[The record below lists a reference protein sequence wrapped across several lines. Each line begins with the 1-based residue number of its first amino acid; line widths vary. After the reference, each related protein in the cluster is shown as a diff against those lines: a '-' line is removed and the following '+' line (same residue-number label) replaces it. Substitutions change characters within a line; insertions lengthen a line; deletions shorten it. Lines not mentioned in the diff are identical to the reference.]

1 MSDDPFI
8 AELARTEKKSK
19 RRLDDDSIGFLAQ
32 IRGNDLLQDDEWE
45 QLKDFL
51 RDALEY
57 LRRPGKTE
65 ARGKRG
71 EIVICP
77 DADPRNA
84 DWIRINRANRL
95 AGYRLPTW
103 AALWLWWLRTD
114 SSAAFWKDVGKIAK
128 QMEFDRI
135 TERADK

>member
-1 MSDDPFI
+1 LDDNSIDF
-8 AELARTEKKSK
+8 LAR
-19 RRLDDDSIGFLAQ
+19 
-32 IRGNDLLQDDEWE
+32 IRGNGLVQDDEWE
-45 QLKDFL
+45 RLKDFL
-51 RDALEY
+51 RDGLKY
-57 LRRPGKTE
+57 LRRPDKTE
-65 ARGKRG
+65 SRGKRG

-84 DWIRINRANRL
+84 DWIHISRANRL

-128 QMEFDRI
+128 QMGFDRV
-135 TERADK
+135 TGRERPSGPYLEEGTRIMPDSGSSG